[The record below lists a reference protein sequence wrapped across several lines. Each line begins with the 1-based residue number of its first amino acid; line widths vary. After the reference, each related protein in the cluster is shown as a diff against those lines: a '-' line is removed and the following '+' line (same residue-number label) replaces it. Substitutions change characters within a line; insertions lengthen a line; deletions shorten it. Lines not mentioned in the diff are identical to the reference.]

1 MLQIIIMVVNPEKK
15 ERIIKGDR
23 CDLAK
28 DPPMVKLVLSLG
40 HKNGK

>member
-15 ERIIKGDR
+15 ERIIKGDW
-23 CDLAK
+23 CDPAK

-40 HKNGK
+40 YKNGK